1 MNYFIPKI
9 RGNLL
14 AQMTLIVQV
23 VVQNGPEQFST
34 VRRTPDTLNT
44 HENAPVHPITAT
56 NDFEISI

>member
-23 VVQNGPEQFST
+23 VVQNEPEQFST

-44 HENAPVHPITAT
+44 HENASVHPITAT

>member
-23 VVQNGPEQFST
+23 VVQNEPEQFST